1 MNGFENDS
9 DLCFRMAIWTIGSV
23 LEDSKKVE
31 VEYNNFPERFEDIT
45 SYDKEN
51 PFVQISDASRPPLAI
66 DGVISCFDFIEN
78 IRQAK
83 DDENI
88 SMPANWYDIAMTLD
102 DLMDVGVFVLPNR
115 KIAVKKTNGKKC

>member
-1 MNGFENDS
+1 MDNRFSFGRF
-9 DLCFRMAIWTIGSV
+9 
-23 LEDSKKVE
+23 KKVE